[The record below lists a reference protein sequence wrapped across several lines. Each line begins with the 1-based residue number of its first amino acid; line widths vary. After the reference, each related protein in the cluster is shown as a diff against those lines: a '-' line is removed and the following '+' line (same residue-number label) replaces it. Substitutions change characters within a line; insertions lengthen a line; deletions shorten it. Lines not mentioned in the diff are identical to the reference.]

1 MKKLPSDYQTF
12 IALSRYARWMPEHNR
27 RETWEE
33 TVCRLFDFYDKNLG
47 HKYPRARLE
56 KAVLNLEIMPSMR
69 SLMAA
74 GKALDQNHI
83 AAYNCAYIAV
93 DHPRVFDETVLVLM
107 NGTGVGFSV
116 ERQHISKLPQVPD
129 LLENDPSIIVVKDS
143 KKGWQDALRML
154 ISSLYSGLIPNWD
167 TSLVRAAGAKLMTF
181 GGRASGPEPLE
192 DLFKFVVDKFTASQ
206 GRQLNSLECHDIM
219 CKIGEVVVVGGVRR
233 SAMISGSNLSD
244 TRMRD
249 AKHGQW
255 WAIEPQRA
263 LSNNSVIYTEKP
275 DIGIFMEEWKSLY
288 DSKSGERGM
297 FNREAAKKHIASLET
312 NRDPDH
318 DFFCNPC
325 SEILLRSA
333 QFCNLSEIVVRA
345 DDTVDSLKRKTE
357 LATILGTMQSTLVD
371 FKGLRHK
378 WTVNTSEERL
388 LGVSMTGIMDSALTN
403 GKKGNLKDLLRM
415 LRGKVVATNYKWAD
429 KFGIERSTAMTC
441 VKPSG
446 TVSQLVDAASGIHAR
461 HNSYFVR
468 TVRGDNKD
476 PMTQFMISKGIPNEP
491 DVMKP
496 DHTTVFSFPMKSPRG
511 SVLRADMTAIE
522 QLEFWLIYAT
532 EWTHHKPSVTVS
544 VKENEWLQVGS
555 WVFDHFDSMS
565 GVSFLPHSEHSYQQ
579 APYQDCTKE
588 EYTKLLKA
596 MPKSINWDE
605 LSEFEKEDHTTGT
618 QELACAAGG
627 CDIVDILGES

>member
-33 TVCRLFDFYDKNLG
+33 TVCRLFDFYDKTLG

-74 GKALDQNHI
+74 GKALEQNHI

-116 ERQHISKLPQVPD
+116 ERQHISKLPRVPD
-129 LLENDPSIIVVKDS
+129 VLENDPSIIVVKDS

-167 TSLVRAAGAKLMTF
+167 TSLVRPAGSKLLTF

-192 DLFKFVVDKFTASQ
+192 DLFKFIVERFTASQ
-206 GRQLNSLECHDIM
+206 GRLLNSLECHDIM

-255 WAIEPQRA
+255 WSIEPQRA

-345 DDTVDSLKRKTE
+345 DDTVDSLKKKTE

-388 LGVSMTGIMDSALTN
+388 LGVSMTGIMDSSLTN
-403 GKKGNLKDLLRM
+403 GKKGNLVDLLRM
-415 LRGKVVATNYKWAD
+415 LRGRVVATNHKWAD

-544 VKENEWLQVGS
+544 VRENEWLQVGS
-555 WVFDHFDSMS
+555 WVFDHFDHMS

-588 EYTKLLKA
+588 EYTKLLKD
-596 MPKSINWDE
+596 MPKSIDWDE
-605 LSEFEKEDHTTGT
+605 LSDFEKEDNTSGAQT
-618 QELACAAGG
+618 LACAAGG
-627 CDIVDILGES
+627 CEIVDLTGE

>member
-33 TVCRLFDFYDKNLG
+33 TVGRLFDFYDKTLG

-74 GKALDQNHI
+74 GKALEQNHI
-83 AAYNCAYIAV
+83 AAYNCAYTAV
-93 DHPRVFDETVLVLM
+93 DHPRVFDETVLILM

-143 KKGWQDALRML
+143 KKGWQDSLRML
-154 ISSLYSGLIPNWD
+154 ISSLYSGLIPKWD
-167 TSLVRAAGAKLMTF
+167 TTLVRPSGAKLLTF

-192 DLFKFVVDKFTASQ
+192 DLFKFVVEKFTASQ

-255 WAIEPQRA
+255 WAIEPQRS

-297 FNREAAKKHIASLET
+297 FNREAAKKHIAALET
-312 NRDPDH
+312 NRDSDH

-345 DDTVDSLKRKTE
+345 DDTVESLKRKTE

-378 WTVNTSEERL
+378 WHVNTSEERL
-388 LGVSMTGIMDSALTN
+388 LGVSMTGIMDCALTN
-403 GKKGNLKDLLRM
+403 GKKGNLVELLRM

-522 QLEFWLIYAT
+522 QLEFWLIYST

-544 VKENEWLQVGS
+544 VKEHEWLQVGS
-555 WVFDHFDSMS
+555 WVYDHFDNMS

-588 EYTKLLKA
+588 EYNKLLKD
-596 MPKSINWDE
+596 MPKNIDWDE

>member
-12 IALSRYARWMPEHNR
+12 IALSRYARWMPELNR

-33 TVCRLFDFYDKNLG
+33 TVCRLFDYYDRTLG
-47 HKYPRARLE
+47 HKYPRAKLE

-167 TSLVRAAGAKLMTF
+167 TSLVRPAGSKLLTF

-192 DLFKFVVDKFTASQ
+192 DLFKFIVERFTASQ
-206 GRQLNSLECHDIM
+206 GRLLNSLECHDIM

-255 WAIEPQRA
+255 WSIEPQRA

-275 DIGIFMEEWKSLY
+275 DIGIFIEEWKSLY

-312 NRDPDH
+312 DRDSDH

-345 DDTVDSLKRKTE
+345 DDTVASLKRKTE
-357 LATILGTMQSTLVD
+357 LATILGTMQSTLTN

-378 WTVNTSEERL
+378 WTVNTEEERL
-388 LGVSMTGIMDSALTN
+388 LGVSMTGIMDSSLTN

-415 LRGKVVATNYKWAD
+415 LRGRVVATNSKWAD
-429 KFGIERSTAMTC
+429 KFGIQRSKAMTC

-511 SVLRADMTAIE
+511 SILRADMTALE

-544 VKENEWLQVGS
+544 VKESEWLQVGS
-555 WVFDHFDSMS
+555 WVYDHFDHMS

-579 APYQDCTKE
+579 APYQDCTKA
-588 EYTKLLKA
+588 EYTKLLKE
-596 MPKSINWDE
+596 MPKAIDWDE
-605 LSEFEKEDHTTGT
+605 LSEFEKEDNTTGAQT
-618 QELACAAGG
+618 LACAAGG
-627 CDIVDILGES
+627 CEIVDLTGE

>member
-33 TVCRLFDFYDKNLG
+33 TVSRLFDYYDKTLG
-47 HKYPRARLE
+47 HKYPRAKLE

-116 ERQHISKLPQVPD
+116 ERQHISKLPQVPEV
-129 LLENDPSIIVVKDS
+129 LENDPSIIVVKDS

-167 TSLVRAAGAKLMTF
+167 TSLVRPAGAKLMTF

-192 DLFKFVVDKFTASQ
+192 DLFKFIVERFTASQ
-206 GRQLNSLECHDIM
+206 GRLLNSLECHDIM

-312 NRDPDH
+312 DRNSDH

-345 DDTVDSLKRKTE
+345 DDTVASLKRKTE
-357 LATILGTMQSTLVD
+357 LATILGTMQSTLTN

-378 WTVNTSEERL
+378 WTVNTEEERL
-388 LGVSMTGIMDSALTN
+388 LGVSMTGIMDSSLTN
-403 GKKGNLKDLLRM
+403 GKKGNLTDLLRM
-415 LRGKVVATNYKWAD
+415 LRGRVVLTNAKWAD
-429 KFGIERSTAMTC
+429 KFGIQRSKAMTC

-461 HNSYFVR
+461 HNSYFIR

-511 SVLRADMTAIE
+511 SILRADMTALE

-544 VKENEWLQVGS
+544 VKESEWLQVGS
-555 WVFDHFDSMS
+555 WVFDHFDHMS

-579 APYQDCTKE
+579 APYQDCTKA
-588 EYTKLLKA
+588 EYTKLLKG
-596 MPKSINWDE
+596 MPKSIDWDE
-605 LSEFEKEDHTTGT
+605 LSEFEKEDNTTGAQT
-618 QELACAAGG
+618 LACAAGG
-627 CDIVDILGES
+627 CEIVDLTGE

>member
-33 TVCRLFDFYDKNLG
+33 TVCRLFDYYDKTLG

-116 ERQHISKLPQVPD
+116 ERQHISKLPRVPD
-129 LLENDPSIIVVKDS
+129 VLENDPSIIVVKDS

-167 TSLVRAAGAKLMTF
+167 TSLVRPAGSKLLTF

-192 DLFKFVVDKFTASQ
+192 DLFKFIVERFTASQ
-206 GRQLNSLECHDIM
+206 GRLLNSLECHDIM

-275 DIGIFMEEWKSLY
+275 DIGIFIEEWKSLY

-312 NRDPDH
+312 DRNSDH

-345 DDTVDSLKRKTE
+345 DDTVASLKRKTE
-357 LATILGTMQSTLVD
+357 LATILGTMQSTLTN

-378 WTVNTSEERL
+378 WTVNTEEERL
-388 LGVSMTGIMDSALTN
+388 LGVSMTGIMDSSLTN

-415 LRGKVVATNYKWAD
+415 LRGRVVLTNSKWAD
-429 KFGIERSTAMTC
+429 KFGIQRSKAMTC

-461 HNSYFVR
+461 HNSYFIR

-511 SVLRADMTAIE
+511 SILRADMTALE

-544 VKENEWLQVGS
+544 VKESEWLQVGS
-555 WVFDHFDSMS
+555 WVFDHFDHMS

-579 APYQDCTKE
+579 APYQDCTKA
-588 EYTKLLKA
+588 EYTKLLKE
-596 MPKSINWDE
+596 MPKSIDWDE
-605 LSEFEKEDHTTGT
+605 LSEFEKEDNTTGAQT
-618 QELACAAGG
+618 LACAAGG
-627 CDIVDILGES
+627 CEVVDLLGE

>member
-12 IALSRYARWMPEHNR
+12 IALSRYARWIPELNR

-33 TVCRLFDFYDKNLG
+33 TVGRLFDFYDANLG
-47 HKYPRARLE
+47 HKYPRAKLE

-74 GKALDQNHI
+74 GKALEQNHI
-83 AAYNCAYIAV
+83 SAYNCAYIAV
-93 DHPRVFDETVLVLM
+93 DHTRVFDETMLVLM

-116 ERQHISKLPQVPD
+116 ERQHISKLPPVPD
-129 LLENDPSIIVVKDS
+129 VLDHDPSILVVKDS
-143 KKGWQDALRML
+143 KKGWQASFRML
-154 ISSLYSGLIPNWD
+154 INSLYSGLIPTWD
-167 TSLVRAAGAKLMTF
+167 TSRVRPAGAKLMTF

-192 DLFKFVVDKFTASQ
+192 DLFKFVIERFVGAQ

-297 FNREAAKKHIASLET
+297 FNREAAQKHIANLET
-312 NRDPDH
+312 DRDPNH

-333 QFCNLSEIVVRA
+333 QFCNLSEIVVRSN
-345 DDTVDSLKRKTE
+345 DTVASLKKKVE

-371 FKGLRHK
+371 FKGLRK
-378 WTVNTSEERL
+378 QWTDNTAEERL
-388 LGVSMTGIMDSALTN
+388 LGVSMTGIMDCPLTN
-403 GKKGNLKDLLRM
+403 GKKSGLKDLLKM
-415 LRGKVVATNYKWAD
+415 LRGLVVKTNYKWAD
-429 KFGIERSTAMTC
+429 KFEIERSTAMTC

-461 HNSYFVR
+461 HNAYFIR

-476 PMTQFMISKGIPNEP
+476 PMTQFMISKGIPHEA

-511 SVLRADMTAIE
+511 SVLRSDMTAIE
-522 QLEFWLIYAT
+522 QLEFWSIYAT

-555 WVFDHFDSMS
+555 WVYDHFDNMS

-579 APYQDCTKE
+579 APYQDCTRE
-588 EYTKLLKA
+588 EYTAFLKK
-596 MPKSINWDE
+596 MPKSIDWTE
-605 LSEFEKEDHTTGT
+605 LAEFEKEDHTTGT

-627 CDIVDILGES
+627 CDIVDILGEP

>member
-33 TVCRLFDFYDKNLG
+33 TVCRLFDFYDKHLG

-74 GKALDQNHI
+74 GKALEQNHI
-83 AAYNCAYIAV
+83 AAYNCAYTAV
-93 DHPRVFDETVLVLM
+93 DHPRVFDETVLILM

-129 LLENDPSIIVVKDS
+129 VLENDPSIIVVKDS

-154 ISSLYSGLIPNWD
+154 ISSLYSGLIPKWD
-167 TSLVRAAGAKLMTF
+167 TTLVRPSGAKLMTF

-192 DLFKFVVDKFTASQ
+192 DLFKFVVEKFTASQ
-206 GRQLNSLECHDIM
+206 GRNLNSLECHDIM

-255 WAIEPQRA
+255 WAIEPQRS

-345 DDTVDSLKRKTE
+345 DDTVASLKRKTE

-378 WTVNTSEERL
+378 WHVNTSEERL
-388 LGVSMTGIMDSALTN
+388 LGVSMTGIMDSSLTN
-403 GKKGNLKDLLRM
+403 GKKGNLVDLLRM
-415 LRGKVVATNYKWAD
+415 LRKTTVKTNYKWAD

-588 EYTKLLKA
+588 EYNKLLKA
-596 MPKSINWDE
+596 MPKNIDWDE

>member
-1 MKKLPSDYQTF
+1 MTQLPTDYQTF
-12 IALSRYARWMPEHNR
+12 IALSRYARWLPEHNR

-33 TVCRLFDFYDKNLG
+33 TVARLFDFYDAHLG

-74 GKALDQNHI
+74 GPALEQNHI
-83 AAYNCAYIAV
+83 AAYNCAYVAV
-93 DHPRVFDETVLVLM
+93 DHPRVFDETLLILM

-116 ERQHISKLPQVPD
+116 ERQHISKLPEVPRI
-129 LLENDPSIIVVKDS
+129 EADPSILVVKDS
-143 KKGWQDALRML
+143 KKGWQDSLRML
-154 ISSLYSGLIPNWD
+154 ISSLYSGLIPKWD
-167 TSLVRAAGAKLMTF
+167 TSLVRPPGARLNTF

-192 DLFKFVVDKFTASQ
+192 DLFRFVIRIFTEAQ
-206 GRQLNSLECHDIM
+206 GRNLNSLECHDIM

-288 DSKSGERGM
+288 ESKSGERGM
-297 FNREAAKKHIASLET
+297 FNREAAKKHVAALET
-312 NRDPDH
+312 DRDPNY

-333 QFCNLSEIVVRA
+333 QFCNLSEIVIRPE
-345 DDTVDSLKRKTE
+345 DNMDTLKTKVE
-357 LATILGTMQSTLVD
+357 LATILGTMQSSLTN
-371 FKGLRHK
+371 FKGLRHQWK
-378 WTVNTSEERL
+378 HNTEEERL
-388 LGVSMTGIMDSALTN
+388 LGVSMTGIMDSTLTN
-403 GKKGNLKDLLRM
+403 GTKNGLSGRLKELRAEAVKVNRRWAKKFDIQASK
-415 LRGKVVATNYKWAD
+415 A
-429 KFGIERSTAMTC
+429 ITC
-441 VKPSG
+441 TKPSG
-446 TVSQLVDAASGIHAR
+446 TVSQLVNSASGIHAR
-461 HNSYFVR
+461 HNPYFVR

-491 DVMKP
+491 DVMRP

-511 SVLRADMTAIE
+511 AICRTDMTALE
-522 QLEFWLIYAT
+522 QLEIWLIYAT

-544 VKENEWLQVGS
+544 VKEHEWLQVGA
-555 WVFDHFDSMS
+555 WVYDHFDTMS
-565 GVSFLPHSEHSYQQ
+565 GVSFLPYSEHSYQQ
-579 APYQDCTKE
+579 APYQDCTKD
-588 EYTKLLKA
+588 EYFELIKQ
-596 MPKSINWDE
+596 MPKGINWEDLSLME
-605 LSEFEKEDHTTGT
+605 LEDHTTGS

-627 CDIVDILGES
+627 CEIVDLTSGD

>member
-33 TVCRLFDFYDKNLG
+33 TVCRLFDYYDKTLG
-47 HKYPRARLE
+47 HKYPRTKLE

-167 TSLVRAAGAKLMTF
+167 TSLVRPAGAKLMTF

-192 DLFKFVVDKFTASQ
+192 DLFKFIVERFKASQ
-206 GRQLNSLECHDIM
+206 GRLLNSLECHDIM

-312 NRDPDH
+312 DRDSDH

-345 DDTVDSLKRKTE
+345 DDTVASLKRKTE
-357 LATILGTMQSTLVD
+357 LATILGTMQSTLTN

-378 WTVNTSEERL
+378 WTVNTEEERL
-388 LGVSMTGIMDSALTN
+388 LGVSMTGIMDSSLTN
-403 GKKGNLKDLLRM
+403 GKKGNLTDLLRM
-415 LRGKVVATNYKWAD
+415 LRGRVVLTNAKWAD
-429 KFGIERSTAMTC
+429 KFGIQRSKAMTC

-511 SVLRADMTAIE
+511 SILRADMTALE

-544 VKENEWLQVGS
+544 VKESEWLQVGS
-555 WVFDHFDSMS
+555 WVFDHFDHMS

-579 APYQDCTKE
+579 APYQDCTKA
-588 EYTKLLKA
+588 EYTKLLKE
-596 MPKSINWDE
+596 MPKSIDWDE
-605 LSEFEKEDHTTGT
+605 LSEFEKEDNTSGAQT
-618 QELACAAGG
+618 LACAAGG
-627 CDIVDILGES
+627 CEIVDLTGE

>member
-33 TVCRLFDFYDKNLG
+33 TVCRLFDYYDKTLG

-116 ERQHISKLPQVPD
+116 ERQHISKLPRVPD
-129 LLENDPSIIVVKDS
+129 VLENDPSIIVVKDS

-167 TSLVRAAGAKLMTF
+167 TSLVRPAGSKLLTF

-192 DLFKFVVDKFTASQ
+192 DLFKFIVERFTASQ
-206 GRQLNSLECHDIM
+206 GRLLNSLECHDIM

-275 DIGIFMEEWKSLY
+275 DIGIFIEEWKSLY

-312 NRDPDH
+312 DRNSDH

-345 DDTVDSLKRKTE
+345 DDTVASLKRKTE
-357 LATILGTMQSTLVD
+357 LATILGTMQSTLTN

-378 WTVNTSEERL
+378 WTVNTEEERL
-388 LGVSMTGIMDSALTN
+388 LGVSMTGIMDSSLTN

-415 LRGKVVATNYKWAD
+415 LRGRVVLTNSKWAD
-429 KFGIERSTAMTC
+429 KFGIQRSKAMTC

-461 HNSYFVR
+461 HNSYFIR

-511 SVLRADMTAIE
+511 SILRADMTALE

-544 VKENEWLQVGS
+544 VKESEWLQVGS
-555 WVFDHFDSMS
+555 WVFDHFDHMS

-579 APYQDCTKE
+579 APYQDCTKV
-588 EYTKLLKA
+588 EYTKLLKE
-596 MPKSINWDE
+596 MPKSIDWDE
-605 LSEFEKEDHTTGT
+605 LSEFEKEDNTTGAQT
-618 QELACAAGG
+618 LACAAGG
-627 CDIVDILGES
+627 CEVVDLLGE

>member
-33 TVCRLFDFYDKNLG
+33 TVGRLFDFYDKHLG

-74 GKALDQNHI
+74 GKALEQNHI

-116 ERQHISKLPQVPD
+116 ERQHINKLPQVPD
-129 LLENDPSIIVVKDS
+129 VLENDPSIIVVKDS

-154 ISSLYSGLIPNWD
+154 ISSLYSGLIPKWD
-167 TSLVRAAGAKLMTF
+167 TTLVRPSGAKLLTF

-192 DLFKFVVDKFTASQ
+192 DLFNFVIERFTDAQ
-206 GRQLNSLECHDIM
+206 GRNLNSLECHDIM

-297 FNREAAKKHIASLET
+297 FNRKAAKEHIANLET

-345 DDTVDSLKRKTE
+345 DDDIESLKKKTE

-378 WTVNTSEERL
+378 WTTNTAEERL
-388 LGVSMTGIMDSALTN
+388 LGVSMTGIMDNTLTN
-403 GKKGNLKDLLRM
+403 GKKGNLVDLLKM
-415 LRGKVVATNYKWAD
+415 LRSKVVATNYKWAD

-461 HNSYFVR
+461 HSAYFVR

-544 VKENEWLQVGS
+544 VKEHEWLQVGS
-555 WVFDHFDSMS
+555 WVYDHFDNMS

-588 EYTKLLKA
+588 EYNKLLKA
-596 MPKSINWDE
+596 MPKNIDWDE
-605 LSEFEKEDHTTGT
+605 LSEFEKEDNTSGAQT
-618 QELACAAGG
+618 LACSSDG
-627 CDIVDILGES
+627 CEIVDITGE

>member
-33 TVCRLFDFYDKNLG
+33 TVCRLFDYYDKTLG

-116 ERQHISKLPQVPD
+116 ERQHISKLPQVPEV
-129 LLENDPSIIVVKDS
+129 LENDPSIIVVKDS

-167 TSLVRAAGAKLMTF
+167 TSLVRPAGSKLLTF

-192 DLFKFVVDKFTASQ
+192 DLFKFIVERFTASQ
-206 GRQLNSLECHDIM
+206 GRLLNSLECHDIM

-275 DIGIFMEEWKSLY
+275 DIGIFIEEWKSLY

-312 NRDPDH
+312 DRNSDH

-345 DDTVDSLKRKTE
+345 DDTVASLKRKTE
-357 LATILGTMQSTLVD
+357 LATILGTMQSTLTN

-378 WTVNTSEERL
+378 WTVNTEEERL
-388 LGVSMTGIMDSALTN
+388 LGVSMTGIMDSSLTN

-415 LRGKVVATNYKWAD
+415 LRGRVVLTNSKWAD
-429 KFGIERSTAMTC
+429 KFGIQRSKAMTC

-461 HNSYFVR
+461 HNSYFIR

-511 SVLRADMTAIE
+511 SILRADMTALE

-544 VKENEWLQVGS
+544 VKESEWLQVGS
-555 WVFDHFDSMS
+555 WVFDHFDHMS

-579 APYQDCTKE
+579 APYQDCTKA
-588 EYTKLLKA
+588 EYTKLLKE
-596 MPKSINWDE
+596 MPKSIDWDE
-605 LSEFEKEDHTTGT
+605 LSEFEKEDNTTGAQT
-618 QELACAAGG
+618 LACAAGG
-627 CDIVDILGES
+627 CEVVDLLGE

>member
-1 MKKLPSDYQTF
+1 MKHLPSDYQTF

-33 TVCRLFDFYDKNLG
+33 TVGRLFDFYDANLG

-56 KAVLNLEIMPSMR
+56 KAILNLEIMPSMR

-74 GKALDQNHI
+74 GGALEQNHI
-83 AAYNCAYIAV
+83 AAYNCAYVAV
-93 DHPRVFDETVLVLM
+93 DHPRVFDETLLILM

-116 ERQHISKLPQVPD
+116 ERQHIAKLPEVPN
-129 LLENDPSIIVVKDS
+129 LEEDPSILVVKDS
-143 KKGWQDALRML
+143 KKGWQDSLRML
-154 ISSLYSGLIPNWD
+154 ISSLYSGLIPKWD
-167 TSLVRAAGAKLMTF
+167 TSLVRPPGARLNTF

-192 DLFKFVVDKFTASQ
+192 DLFRFVIRIFTEAQ
-206 GRQLNSLECHDIM
+206 GRNLNSLECHDIM

-288 DSKSGERGM
+288 ESKSGERGM
-297 FNREAAKKHIASLET
+297 FNRKAAKEHVASLET
-312 NRDPDH
+312 DRDPKY

-333 QFCNLSEIVVRA
+333 QFCNLSEIVIRPT
-345 DDTVDSLKRKTE
+345 DDMATLKTKVE
-357 LATILGTMQSTLVD
+357 LATILGTMQSSLTN
-371 FKGLRHK
+371 FKGLRHQWK
-378 WTVNTSEERL
+378 HNTEEERL
-388 LGVSMTGIMDSALTN
+388 LGVSMTGIMDSTLTN
-403 GKKGNLKDLLRM
+403 GTKSGLSGRLRELRAEAVKVNRRWAKKFDIQASK
-415 LRGKVVATNYKWAD
+415 A
-429 KFGIERSTAMTC
+429 ITC
-441 VKPSG
+441 TKPSG
-446 TVSQLVDAASGIHAR
+446 TVSQLVNSASGIHAR
-461 HNSYFVR
+461 HNPYFIR

-491 DVMKP
+491 DVMRP
-496 DHTTVFSFPMKSPRG
+496 DHTTVFSFPMKSPKGAICRE
-511 SVLRADMTAIE
+511 DMTALE
-522 QLEFWLIYAT
+522 QLEIWLLYAT

-544 VKENEWLQVGS
+544 VKEHEWLQVGA
-555 WVFDHFDSMS
+555 WVYDHFDSMS
-565 GVSFLPHSEHSYQQ
+565 GVSFLPYSEHSYQQ

-588 EYTKLLKA
+588 EYTEFLKK
-596 MPKSINWDE
+596 MPKGIDWEE
-605 LSEFEKEDHTTGT
+605 LSLVELEDHTTGS
-618 QELACAAGG
+618 QEPACAAGG
-627 CDIVDILGES
+627 CEIVDITSGD

>member
-33 TVCRLFDFYDKNLG
+33 TVGRLFDFYDKTLG

-74 GKALDQNHI
+74 GKALEQNHI
-83 AAYNCAYIAV
+83 AAYNCAYVAV

-116 ERQHISKLPQVPD
+116 ERQHVSKLPQVPD

-143 KKGWQDALRML
+143 KKGWQDSLRML
-154 ISSLYSGLIPNWD
+154 ISSLYSGLIPKWD
-167 TSLVRAAGAKLMTF
+167 TSLVRSAGAKLMTF

-192 DLFKFVVDKFTASQ
+192 DLFKFVVDKFTTAQ
-206 GRQLNSLECHDIM
+206 GRNLNSLECHDIM

-297 FNREAAKKHIASLET
+297 FNREAAKKHIAALET
-312 NRDPDH
+312 NRDADH

-345 DDTVDSLKRKTE
+345 DDTVASLKRKTE

-378 WTVNTSEERL
+378 WTVNTAEERL
-388 LGVSMTGIMDSALTN
+388 LGVSMTGIMDCSLTN
-403 GKKGNLKDLLRM
+403 GKKGNLVDLLRM
-415 LRGKVVATNYKWAD
+415 LRGKVVKTNYKWAD

-544 VKENEWLQVGS
+544 VKEHEWLQVGS
-555 WVFDHFDSMS
+555 WVYDHFDNMS

-588 EYTKLLKA
+588 EYTKLLKT
-596 MPKSINWDE
+596 MPKNIDWDE